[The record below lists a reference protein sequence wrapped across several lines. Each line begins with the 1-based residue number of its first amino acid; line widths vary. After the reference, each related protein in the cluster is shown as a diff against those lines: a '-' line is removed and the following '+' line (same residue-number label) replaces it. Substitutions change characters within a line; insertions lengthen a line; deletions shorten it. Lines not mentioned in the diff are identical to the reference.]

1 MSTKKNSSSIKTTS
15 SEKMAARSNQ
25 DKNSVR
31 VGFSQSRYENEQ
43 VINARKGANLELAK
57 TKAKKKAKLAKASKR
72 KNK

>member
-57 TKAKKKAKLAKASKR
+57 KKAKKKAKLAKAAKR

>member
-57 TKAKKKAKLAKASKR
+57 KKAKKKAKLAKASKR